1 MHFFG
6 GFGLLSFGAGTV
18 IGLYMT
24 YLRFSGEIIG
34 TRPLLT
40 LGVLLLIIG
49 AQFLFFGLLAEMVSA
64 DRFSK
69 ELDYSIKNK
78 LD

>member
-1 MHFFG
+1 M
-6 GFGLLSFGAGTV
+6 
-18 IGLYMT
+18 IINLYMS

-34 TRPLLT
+34 TRPLLM

-49 AQFLFFGLLAEMVSA
+49 AQFISFGLLAEMVSA
-64 DRFSK
+64 DRFSRD
-69 ELDYSIKNK
+69 LDYSIKNK